1 MLSPLSLTGVKLGSP
16 EAYTGRKQSRT
27 LKENATCVKSFDSK
41 HPGMFTRGCFD
52 LFVHFWSSIVKWII
66 AADGCLSCRNLAS
79 VPGNISSWSPSF
91 VALPFLHLKALKWKA
106 ICQLADSAVWF

>member
-1 MLSPLSLTGVKLGSP
+1 
-16 EAYTGRKQSRT
+16 
-27 LKENATCVKSFDSK
+27 
-41 HPGMFTRGCFD
+41 MFTRGCFD

-106 ICQLADSAVWF
+106 ICQIQRSGFNAAVGMLEMLVSEKQRLTG